1 MIQQFDGDAQE
12 QIRNHLDELHGVVER
27 VLKLLTRVAG
37 TSPVPQPAKGLDPSP
52 SEITLVEPQSNLS
65 IRTGPS
71 TTQSSGLR
79 ASGSRSPFHL
89 LRWSFRDKKE
99 ITVIVERFAEV
110 NDQLLEMVRFWSL
123 ASSIGID
130 FRHLE
135 YLRTDRDA
143 VNLGLH
149 DDASLALTVSST
161 ETINESFELEETWST
176 ILENARAVEDRFAVF
191 KWNGTNMLRE
201 SCVYVQGAEPHVD
214 PQTRNRINLLTKLL
228 YQPKERLYC
237 ILPCQGWSYSP
248 KRKQISY
255 LFKLPDDLNPEAK
268 SLLLLLKNPKAQPSL
283 GMKFGIAHSFA
294 SSIAQLHM
302 VKWVS
307 TSDLQ
312 AMFIRC

>member
-1 MIQQFDGDAQE
+1 M
-12 QIRNHLDELHGVVER
+12 
-27 VLKLLTRVAG
+27 AG
-37 TSPVPQPAKGLDPSP
+37 TDPVPQPAQELDPSS
-52 SEITLVEPQSNLS
+52 SEMTLVDPQSNS
-65 IRTGPS
+65 STWTGS
-71 TTQSSGLR
+71 SAIQSSRLR

-130 FRHLE
+130 LRHLE
-135 YLRTDRDA
+135 HLRTDEDA

-161 ETINESFELEETWST
+161 EIISESFELEETVSM
-176 ILENARAVEDRFAVF
+176 ILLEARAVEDRFAVF
-191 KWNGTNMLRE
+191 EWNGTIMLRE

-228 YQPKERLYC
+228 NQPKEKLFC
-237 ILPCQGWSYSP
+237 ILPCKGWSYSP
-248 KRKQISY
+248 RKKQISY
-255 LFKLPDDLNPEAK
+255 LFKLPNNFDPEAK

-283 GMKFGIAHSFA
+283 GMKFDIAHKLA

-307 TSDLQ
+307 LSDLQ